1 MKKAALKNNIHK
13 ETVMLESLFNKVA
26 GLKVWNFVLK
36 RLQHRCF
43 PVNMAKFLR
52 APVMKNTCERLLLQK
67 GNLRELILK
76 EKSIKKRIIRCPI
89 C

>member
-52 APVMKNTCERLLLQK
+52 APVMKKPANGCF
-67 GNLRELILK
+67 
-76 EKSIKKRIIRCPI
+76 
-89 C
+89 